1 MTPFYPNI
9 PVPHQLRHLQ
19 RQYSCPK
26 PPGGSSFSSWPNH
39 AESASLE
46 RKTSQQTLKF
56 EGLSRCNHVKF
67 KNQFCKKLLIPC
79 PHWSTWSNVRRIQ
92 VEPKA
97 ARGHIRIS
105 SQQQIWQAACS
116 CRDNHGFKLNI
127 AHDVHIYIYNY
138 TMYSI
143 INISYIHYRFLDL
156 I

>member
-1 MTPFYPNI
+1 MTPFHPNI

-56 EGLSRCNHVKF
+56 EGLSGCNHVKF

-79 PHWSTWSNVRRIQ
+79 PHWSTWSNVRRIK

-97 ARGHIRIS
+97 ARGHTRIS
-105 SQQQIWQAACS
+105 SQQQILNMASSLQLPWQPWFQTEHCTR
-116 CRDNHGFKLNI
+116 CPY
-127 AHDVHIYIYNY
+127 IYIYIQLYNV
-138 TMYSI
+138 
-143 INISYIHYRFLDL
+143 
-156 I
+156 